1 MKDVVLR
8 GKCLML
14 GDSCVGKSAIAS
26 LYTNDGMNFPKTYSM
41 TIGMQLH
48 QKLHRSHE
56 SKQLMDFFIF
66 DSSGN
71 DIFSNLCESNW
82 DRVGMYI
89 VVYDVTNPAS
99 FKSCE
104 KWLKGLKQYL
114 EPRKTIPGVLLANKC
129 DLESRRKVSTEE
141 GQSFADDH
149 KMQYME
155 CSAKANEGI
164 DECFQFLADK
174 FHTLNTESPEQI
186 LQLE

>member
-1 MKDVVLR
+1 MVLR

-14 GDSCVGKSAIAS
+14 GDSAVGKSAIAS
-26 LYTNDGMNFPKTYSM
+26 LYANDGMNFPKSYSM

-71 DIFSNLCESNW
+71 DIFRDLCESNW

-89 VVYDVTNPAS
+89 VVYDITKPAS
-99 FKSCE
+99 FKNAG
-104 KWLKGLKQYL
+104 KWMGMLKQYL

-129 DLESRRKVSTEE
+129 DLTSRRKISAEE
-141 GQSFADDH
+141 GQQFAEANGLH
-149 KMQYME
+149 YME
-155 CSAKANEGI
+155 CSAKDNEGI
-164 DECFQFLADK
+164 EECFQFLADK
-174 FHTLNTESPEQI
+174 FHSLREESPDQI